1 MSVGA
6 LVALGAGSAVLS
18 VATSHKSRLVTAAPA
33 PGPLLQASVAGFAG
47 YGLYGPVDQ
56 IADDMQV
63 PQIESIPAGASYGTA
78 STWIGAQ
85 NAEGAFA
92 QVGITETE
100 DRQTGR
106 SVQTYDGFWS
116 DTARHFHPIRIAS
129 VTTGDEVSV
138 EMQLAGSGWVL
149 RFEDVSTGASRTIT
163 TGYGAGQRYNFAE
176 WFQEDPVLSADPLRN
191 LPYPSMS
198 PVTFSSLEFD
208 GGPPVLDR
216 DDAQAMD
223 VSDGPLLVPTVF
235 RSDGFTVVPATGY
248 ARQYLYD
255 VSGYNLALQGYA
267 IAVNDQRP
275 DSSDDSRVVA
285 ESLVLVRALDNFE
298 NEIAAQ
304 TWPSDI
310 QGNIQALLSK
320 NYLLSIDLR
329 EIESDGPTNKVE
341 ARVFV
346 DEEIGQRTSELVR
359 AELGLPGPS

>member
-1 MSVGA
+1 
-6 LVALGAGSAVLS
+6 VLS
-18 VATSHKSRLVTAAPA
+18 VATSPKNRLVTAPA

-56 IADDMQV
+56 VAAHMQV

-78 STWIGAQ
+78 STWVGAQ

-100 DRQTGR
+100 DRETGR
-106 SVQTYDGFWS
+106 FVQTYDGFWS

-129 VTTGDEVSV
+129 VIAGDEISV
-138 EMQLAGSGWVL
+138 EMQLANSGWVL
-149 RFEDVSTGASRTIT
+149 RFDDVSTGASRTIT

-208 GGPPVLDR
+208 GQPAVLDR

-223 VSDGPLLVPTVF
+223 VSDGPLLVPTGF
-235 RSDGFTVVPATGY
+235 RSDSFMVVPATGY

-255 VSGYNLALQGYA
+255 VSSYNLALQSYA
-267 IAVNDQRP
+267 IALNDQPP
-275 DSSDDSRVVA
+275 DSSGGSRVVA
-285 ESLVLVRALDNFE
+285 QSLLLVRALDNFE
-298 NEIAAQ
+298 NELAVQ
-304 TWPSDI
+304 TWPTDI

-329 EIESDGPTNKVE
+329 DIESEGPTSRVE

-346 DEEIGQRTSELVR
+346 DEAISQRASELVR
-359 AELGLPGPS
+359 SELGLPGPS